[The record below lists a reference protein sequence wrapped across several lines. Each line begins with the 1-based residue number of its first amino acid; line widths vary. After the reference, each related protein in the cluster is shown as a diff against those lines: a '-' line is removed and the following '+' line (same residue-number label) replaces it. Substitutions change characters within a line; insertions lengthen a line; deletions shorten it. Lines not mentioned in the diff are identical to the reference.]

1 MSRHDHNPHRLANPS
16 RSAAQ
21 GSFAQTLGIPAAI
34 NPRGFALGAFKIAAF
49 AGLLCVAAM
58 VGRIQVPGTEV
69 GITLQTFVLMIAS
82 LTLTPVE
89 AGSSALLYLAIGA
102 AGAPVFSNGA
112 STAALVGPSAGF
124 LFGFVPAAIITA
136 LLKAPALK
144 APAQAHADGH
154 RSVSAALTLA
164 RNFIACAL
172 GCILVPYA
180 VGISVQSIV
189 TGTDIRALAAA
200 SAVFFIGDTMKAIV
214 ATATVT
220 PARAFSA
227 RRAAHND

>member
-34 NPRGFALGAFKIAAF
+34 NPRNFALGAFKIAAF

-69 GITLQTFVLMIAS
+69 GITLQTFVLMIAA

-136 LLKAPALK
+136 LLK

-214 ATATVT
+214 ATAAVT

-227 RRAAHND
+227 RRAAHNV

>member
-1 MSRHDHNPHRLANPS
+1 MSRHDHNPHRLAKPS

-34 NPRGFALGAFKIAAF
+34 NPRDFALGAFKIAAF

-69 GITLQTFVLMIAS
+69 GITLQTFVLMIAA

-136 LLKAPALK
+136 LLKAPA
-144 APAQAHADGH
+144 QAHTDGH

-164 RNFIACAL
+164 RNFVACAL

-214 ATATVT
+214 ATAAVT

-227 RRAAHND
+227 RRAAHNV

>member
-1 MSRHDHNPHRLANPS
+1 MSRHDRNPHRLAKPS
-16 RSAAQ
+16 CSAAQ

-34 NPRGFALGAFKIAAF
+34 NPRDFALGAFKIAAF

-69 GITLQTFVLMIAS
+69 GITLQTFVLMIAA

-136 LLKAPALK
+136 LLK

-214 ATATVT
+214 ATAAVT

>member
-34 NPRGFALGAFKIAAF
+34 NPRDFALGAFKISAF

-69 GITLQTFVLMIAS
+69 GITLQTFVLMIAA

-136 LLKAPALK
+136 LLKAPA
-144 APAQAHADGH
+144 QAHADGH

-164 RNFIACAL
+164 RNFIACTL

-214 ATATVT
+214 ATAAVT

-227 RRAAHND
+227 RRAAHNI

>member
-34 NPRGFALGAFKIAAF
+34 NPRDFALGAFKIAAF

-69 GITLQTFVLMIAS
+69 GITLQTFVLMIAA

-89 AGSSALLYLAIGA
+89 SGSSALLYLAIGA

-124 LFGFVPAAIITA
+124 LLGFVPAAIITA
-136 LLKAPALK
+136 LLK

-214 ATATVT
+214 ATAAVT

-227 RRAAHND
+227 RRAAHNV

>member
-1 MSRHDHNPHRLANPS
+1 MRRGNGRAHSGARH
-16 RSAAQ
+16 
-21 GSFAQTLGIPAAI
+21 
-34 NPRGFALGAFKIAAF
+34 RGRHHA
-49 AGLLCVAAM
+49 
-58 VGRIQVPGTEV
+58 
-69 GITLQTFVLMIAS
+69 
-82 LTLTPVE
+82 VE
-89 AGSSALLYLAIGA
+89 SGSSALLYLAIGA

-124 LFGFVPAAIITA
+124 LLGFVPAAIITA
-136 LLKAPALK
+136 LLK

-214 ATATVT
+214 ATAAVT

-227 RRAAHND
+227 RRAAHNV

>member
-1 MSRHDHNPHRLANPS
+1 
-16 RSAAQ
+16 
-21 GSFAQTLGIPAAI
+21 
-34 NPRGFALGAFKIAAF
+34 
-49 AGLLCVAAM
+49 M

-69 GITLQTFVLMIAS
+69 GITLQTFVLMIAA

-136 LLKAPALK
+136 LLKAPA
-144 APAQAHADGH
+144 QAHADGH

-164 RNFIACAL
+164 RNFVACAL

-214 ATATVT
+214 ATAAVT

-227 RRAAHND
+227 RRAAHNV

>member
-34 NPRGFALGAFKIAAF
+34 NPRDFALGAFKIAAF

-69 GITLQTFVLMIAS
+69 GITLQTFVLMIAA

-136 LLKAPALK
+136 LLK

-214 ATATVT
+214 ATAAVT

>member
-1 MSRHDHNPHRLANPS
+1 MSRHDRNPHRLANPS

-34 NPRGFALGAFKIAAF
+34 NPRDFALGAFKIAAF

-69 GITLQTFVLMIAS
+69 GITLQTFVLMIAA

-136 LLKAPALK
+136 LLKAPA
-144 APAQAHADGH
+144 QAHADGH
-154 RSVSAALTLA
+154 RSVSASLTLA

-214 ATATVT
+214 ATAAVT

>member
-21 GSFAQTLGIPAAI
+21 GSFAQTLGIPTAI

-69 GITLQTFVLMIAS
+69 GITLQTFVLMIAA

-89 AGSSALLYLAIGA
+89 SGSSALLYLAIGA

-136 LLKAPALK
+136 LLKAPA
-144 APAQAHADGH
+144 QAHADGH

-164 RNFIACAL
+164 RNFVACAL

-200 SAVFFIGDTMKAIV
+200 SAVFFIGDTMKAII
-214 ATATVT
+214 ATAAVT

-227 RRAAHND
+227 RRAAHNV

>member
-1 MSRHDHNPHRLANPS
+1 MSRHDRNPHRLAKPS
-16 RSAAQ
+16 CSAAQ

-34 NPRGFALGAFKIAAF
+34 NPRDFALGAFKIAAF

-69 GITLQTFVLMIAS
+69 GITLQTFVLMIAA

-136 LLKAPALK
+136 LLKAPA
-144 APAQAHADGH
+144 QAHADGH
-154 RSVSAALTLA
+154 RSVSASLTLA
-164 RNFIACAL
+164 CNFIACAL

-214 ATATVT
+214 ATAAVT

>member
-34 NPRGFALGAFKIAAF
+34 NPRDFALGAFKITAF

-69 GITLQTFVLMIAS
+69 GITLQTFVLMIAA

-136 LLKAPALK
+136 LLK

-214 ATATVT
+214 ATAAVT

>member
-21 GSFAQTLGIPAAI
+21 GSFAQTLGIPTAI

-69 GITLQTFVLMIAS
+69 GITLQTFVLMIAA

-89 AGSSALLYLAIGA
+89 SGSSALLYLAIGA

-136 LLKAPALK
+136 LLKAPA
-144 APAQAHADGH
+144 QAHADGH

-164 RNFIACAL
+164 RNFVACAL

-214 ATATVT
+214 ATAAVT

-227 RRAAHND
+227 RRAAHNV

>member
-34 NPRGFALGAFKIAAF
+34 NPRDFALGALTIAAF

-69 GITLQTFVLMIAS
+69 GITLQTFVLMIAA

-136 LLKAPALK
+136 LLKAPA
-144 APAQAHADGH
+144 QAHADGH

-164 RNFIACAL
+164 RNFVACAL

-214 ATATVT
+214 ATAAVA

-227 RRAAHND
+227 RRAAHNV

>member
-34 NPRGFALGAFKIAAF
+34 NPRDFALGAFKIAAF

-69 GITLQTFVLMIAS
+69 GITLQTFVLMIAA

-136 LLKAPALK
+136 LLKAPA
-144 APAQAHADGH
+144 QAHADGH

-164 RNFIACAL
+164 RNFVACAL

-214 ATATVT
+214 ATAAVT

>member
-1 MSRHDHNPHRLANPS
+1 MSRHDHNPHRLTNPS

-34 NPRGFALGAFKIAAF
+34 NPRDFALGAFKIAAF

-69 GITLQTFVLMIAS
+69 GITLQTFVLMIAA

-89 AGSSALLYLAIGA
+89 SGSSALLYLAIGA

-124 LFGFVPAAIITA
+124 LLGFVPAAIITA
-136 LLKAPALK
+136 LLK

-214 ATATVT
+214 ATAAVT

-227 RRAAHND
+227 RRAAHNV

>member
-34 NPRGFALGAFKIAAF
+34 NPRDFALGAFKIAAF

-69 GITLQTFVLMIAS
+69 GITLQTFVLMIAA

-89 AGSSALLYLAIGA
+89 AGSAALLYLAIGA

-136 LLKAPALK
+136 LLK

-214 ATATVT
+214 ATAAVT

>member
-34 NPRGFALGAFKIAAF
+34 NPRDFALGAFKIAAF
-49 AGLLCVAAM
+49 AGLLCAAAM

-69 GITLQTFVLMIAS
+69 GITLQTFVLMIAA

-136 LLKAPALK
+136 LLKAPA
-144 APAQAHADGH
+144 QAHADNH

-214 ATATVT
+214 ATAAVT

>member
-1 MSRHDHNPHRLANPS
+1 MSRHDPMPS
-16 RSAAQ
+16 RSAAPSRSVTQ
-21 GSFAQTLGIPAAI
+21 GSLAQTLGIPAVLD
-34 NPRGFALGAFKIAAF
+34 PRSFALSAVKITAF
-49 AGLLCVAAM
+49 AGLLCAAAM

-69 GITLQTFVLMIAS
+69 GITLQTFVLMIAA

-89 AGSSALLYLAIGA
+89 AGSSALLYLVIGA

-124 LFGFVPAAIITA
+124 LFGFIPAAIITA

-144 APAQAHADGH
+144 TPTQTHADSH

-164 RNFIACAL
+164 RNFIACVL
-172 GCILVPYA
+172 GCILVPYV
-180 VGISVQSIV
+180 VGIAVQSIV
-189 TGTDIRALAAA
+189 TGTDTRALAAA

-214 ATATVT
+214 ATVAMT

-227 RRAAHND
+227 RHAAHND

>member
-21 GSFAQTLGIPAAI
+21 GSFAQTLGIPTAI

-69 GITLQTFVLMIAS
+69 GITLQTFVLMIAA

-89 AGSSALLYLAIGA
+89 SGSSALLYLAIGA

-136 LLKAPALK
+136 LLKAPA
-144 APAQAHADGH
+144 QAHAEGH

-164 RNFIACAL
+164 RNFVACAL

-200 SAVFFIGDTMKAIV
+200 SAVFFIGDTMKAII
-214 ATATVT
+214 ATAAVT

-227 RRAAHND
+227 RRAAHNV

>member
-1 MSRHDHNPHRLANPS
+1 MSRHDRNPHRLANPS

-69 GITLQTFVLMIAS
+69 GITLQTFVLMIAA

-124 LFGFVPAAIITA
+124 LFGFVPAAIIAA
-136 LLKAPALK
+136 LLK

-214 ATATVT
+214 ATAAVT

>member
-34 NPRGFALGAFKIAAF
+34 NPRDFALGAFKITAF

-69 GITLQTFVLMIAS
+69 GITLQTFVLMIAA

-89 AGSSALLYLAIGA
+89 SGSSALLYLAIGA

-136 LLKAPALK
+136 LLK

-214 ATATVT
+214 ATAAVT

>member
-21 GSFAQTLGIPAAI
+21 GSFAQTLGIPTAI
-34 NPRGFALGAFKIAAF
+34 NPRGFALGAFKIAVF

-69 GITLQTFVLMIAS
+69 GITLQTFVLMIAA

-124 LFGFVPAAIITA
+124 LFGFVPAAIVTA
-136 LLKAPALK
+136 LLK

-154 RSVSAALTLA
+154 RSMSTALTLA

-214 ATATVT
+214 ATAAVT

-227 RRAAHND
+227 RRTAHNV

>member
-34 NPRGFALGAFKIAAF
+34 NPRDFALGAFKIAAF

-69 GITLQTFVLMIAS
+69 GITLQTFVLMIAA

-136 LLKAPALK
+136 LLK

-214 ATATVT
+214 ATAAVT

-227 RRAAHND
+227 RRSAHND

>member
-34 NPRGFALGAFKIAAF
+34 NPRDFALGAFKISAF

-69 GITLQTFVLMIAS
+69 GITLQTFVLMIAA

-136 LLKAPALK
+136 LLK

-214 ATATVT
+214 ATAAVT

>member
-34 NPRGFALGAFKIAAF
+34 NPRDFALGAFKITAF

-69 GITLQTFVLMIAS
+69 GITLQTFVLMIAA

-136 LLKAPALK
+136 LLK

-214 ATATVT
+214 ATAAVT

-227 RRAAHND
+227 RRAAHNV